1 MKKTNLEKSRII
13 NKALMKIISITMI
26 IMMIVP
32 FFQVTFADQ
41 NTDYDFWQVAF
52 GWWNEQTETK
62 TYINGNMLEQ
72 IANIVEVL
80 GTGVIAI
87 ATVVLG
93 IRYILGSAGQKA
105 DCKDNLITL
114 FIASIFFFGWTHIRD
129 LFIKG
134 ASWSGAG
141 TAEGVNKGWSLVGF
155 QSGDLKV
162 VLGTVLS
169 IVTTIGKAVALV
181 ATVYIGIKF
190 VFAGAEGK
198 SELKQKG
205 VMYVIGIMLVF
216 ATLNVLTFV
225 SNIAMDL

>member
-1 MKKTNLEKSRII
+1 MKKMNIKKTDKFNKILCRIV
-13 NKALMKIISITMI
+13 SITMI
-26 IMMIVP
+26 LMMIVP
-32 FFQVTFADQ
+32 FFQVTFADT
-41 NTDYDFWQVAF
+41 NYNFWEKAF
-52 GWWNEQTETK
+52 GWWSSQKEATG
-62 TYINGNMLEQ
+62 YVDGNMLQQ
-72 IANIVEVL
+72 IADIVEVV

-93 IRYILGSAGQKA
+93 IRYVLGSAGQKA

-114 FIASIFFFGWTHIRD
+114 FVASIFFFGWTHIRD

-141 TAEGVNKGWSLVGF
+141 TSGSVTGDWYLVGF

-190 VFAGAEGK
+190 VMSGAEGK

-205 VMYVIGIMLVF
+205 IMYIIGVILIF

-225 SNIAMDL
+225 SKIAVEI